1 MDKSVFHHNSGPYKL
16 STILK
21 KISYSEQD
29 PGEEILIHDIKTLTM
44 ATEQDISFLD
54 NTKYTNDF
62 KNCAAKVCLVPK
74 GLVDESSYGTIK
86 IEVKNPYLSYGKIVD
101 LFYKPAKDYSGKI
114 MPSAI
119 IAKSAKIG
127 KNCYI
132 GHNVVIEEEVE
143 IGDNAIIETG
153 TFIDKAVKIGDN
165 AKIYAGVSISYCII
179 GNDVVILPGAKIGQD
194 GFGFAT
200 GEDGIHKKIYHIG
213 LVIIGNDVEIGA
225 NSTIDRGSLND
236 TIIEDRCRIDN
247 LVMIGHN
254 AHIKKGSIL
263 VGQVGIA
270 GSSTVGAYC
279 ALGGQVGVA
288 GHLQIA
294 DKVQI
299 ASQSGIAKDIL
310 EPGSIVGGSPAVPI
324 RDWHKQTIIMKKL
337 VKERR

>member
-1 MDKSVFHHNSGPYKL
+1 MDKQIFHHNSGPHKL
-16 STILK
+16 STILET
-21 KISYSEQD
+21 INCLDQD
-29 PGEEILIHDIKTLTM
+29 PGKEIMVHDIKTLTE
-44 ATEQDISFLD
+44 ATDKDLSFLD
-54 NTKYTNDF
+54 NTKYVNDF
-62 KNCAAKVCLVPK
+62 KNCAAKVCLVPY
-74 GLVDESSYGTIK
+74 GLVDESLHSTIK
-86 IEVKNPYLSYGKIVD
+86 IEVKNPYLSYSKIID
-101 LFYKPAKDYSGKI
+101 LFYSPAKDYSSKI

-132 GHNVVIEEEVE
+132 GHNVVIEGEVE

-153 TFIDKAVKIGDN
+153 TFIDRGVKIGNN

-200 GEDGIHKKIYHIG
+200 SEVGIHKKIYHIG
-213 LVIIGNDVEIGA
+213 RVIIGNDVEIGA

-254 AHIKKGSIL
+254 AHIKMGSIL

-288 GHLQIA
+288 GHLKIA

-310 EPGSIVGGSPAVPI
+310 EPGSVVGGSPAMPI

-337 VKERR
+337 VKERK